1 MAIIINERIKIVLFW
16 KQETVIMTEQ
26 KYQPM
31 EYDFIIMGSGFGGS
45 VSALR
50 LVRKGYKVLVV
61 EQGRRFTEKDFPKR
75 NWNIRKW
82 LWVPGLRF
90 YGFFRIALF
99 RHITV
104 LAGTGVGGG
113 SLVYANTLPVPK
125 TDFFKSGSWKDLMD
139 WEKELSPYYT
149 IAQEMLGVTKNPKF
163 GPGDEALEQL
173 ACSIGKKDEFSATNV
188 AVYFGEPEIKT
199 VDPYFQGK
207 GPDRE
212 GCRFCG
218 GCMVGCRYN
227 AKNTLDKNY
236 LYLAE
241 QEGATVMDRSRVI
254 GVVPDGERGNRGYH
268 ILIQKTGGLKK
279 IKLHTRSFIFSGG
292 VLGTVP
298 LLLKLRKTTMPEISS
313 LAGAH
318 IRTNNEALIGVVSRD
333 KTKKFSEGIA
343 IGSIVNTDEVS
354 HLEPVRYPS
363 GSGFWRLLMAPMIS
377 GKTLIGR
384 ILRIFSDLIMHPV
397 ANARVYFTGQWADRT
412 QILLFMQ
419 TRDSTLNLKRGF
431 FGVRTGVEQGS
442 APSAFIPE
450 AQDLARKYAEI
461 INGKPLVLPT
471 ESLFGIPTTA
481 HILGGA
487 CMGESRETGVIDSD
501 HQVFGYENLYV
512 IDGSAISA
520 NPGVNPSL
528 TITALAERA
537 ASRITIP
544 G

>member
-1 MAIIINERIKIVLFW
+1 
-16 KQETVIMTEQ
+16 
-26 KYQPM
+26 M

-50 LVRKGYKVLVV
+50 LAEKGYKVLVI
-61 EQGRRFTEKDFPKR
+61 EQGRRFTADDFPKR

-82 LWVPGLRF
+82 LWVPALHF
-90 YGFFRIALF
+90 HGFFRISLF

-104 LAGTGVGGG
+104 LSGTGVGGG

-125 TDFFKSGSWKDLMD
+125 SDFFNSGSWKHLKD
-139 WEKELSPYYT
+139 WQSELDPYYR
-149 IAQEMLGVTKNPKF
+149 IAQQMLGVARNPKP
-163 GPGDEALEQL
+163 GPGDDALLKLAEQ
-173 ACSIGKKDEFSATNV
+173 IGKKEHYSETDV
-188 AVYFGEPEIKT
+188 AVFFGEPKVT
-199 VDPYFQGK
+199 VPDPYFNGQ

-241 QEGATVMDRSRVI
+241 KKGVTVMDRSRVVSVI
-254 GVVPDGERGNRGYH
+254 PLGNHGSEGYEV
-268 ILIQKTGGLKK
+268 IIRRTGGFGEVRL
-279 IKLHTRSFIFSGG
+279 RSGSFIFSGG

-298 LLLKLRKTTMPEISS
+298 MLLKLKRTTMPDLSE
-313 LAGAH
+313 LTGAH
-318 IRTNNEALIGVVSRD
+318 VRTNSEALIGVVSNDRSR
-333 KTKKFSEGIA
+333 KFSEGIA
-343 IGSIVNTDEVS
+343 IGSIVNTDQFS

-363 GSGFWRLLMAPMIS
+363 GSGFWRLLMAPMVS
-377 GKTLIGR
+377 GKTLGVR
-384 ILRIFSDLIMHPV
+384 LFRVLADYILHPV
-397 ANARVYFTGQWADRT
+397 SNAKAVFTGNWADRT

-419 TRDSTLNLKRGF
+419 ARDSTLNLKKGW
-431 FGVRTGVEQGS
+431 FGMRTGVERGS

-450 AQDLARKYAEI
+450 AQDLARKYAKI
-461 INGKPLVLPT
+461 INGTPLVLPT

-501 HQVFGYENLYV
+501 HHVFGYNNLYV

-537 ASRITIP
+537 ATRIPDIKIR

>member
-1 MAIIINERIKIVLFW
+1 
-16 KQETVIMTEQ
+16 
-26 KYQPM
+26 M

-50 LVRKGYKVLVV
+50 LVRKGYRVLVV

-75 NWNIRKW
+75 NWNLKKW

-113 SLVYANTLPVPK
+113 SLVYANTLPVPQ
-125 TDFFKSGSWKDLMD
+125 TDFFKSGSWKNLLD
-139 WEKELSPYYT
+139 WETELAPYYT
-149 IAQEMLGVTKNPKF
+149 TAKEMLGVAPNPKF
-163 GPGDEALEQL
+163 GPGDFALGKL
-173 ACSIGKKDEFSATNV
+173 AEMIGKKDQFSATEV
-188 AVYFGEPEIKT
+188 AVFFGEPEVNVT
-199 VDPYFQGK
+199 DPYFNGS

-241 QEGATVMDRSRVI
+241 QEGATIMDSSRVTRIVPI
-254 GVVPDGERGNRGYH
+254 GNHGNQGYD
-268 ILIQKTGGLKK
+268 IIIKRTGGFRK

-292 VLGTVP
+292 VLGSVP
-298 LLLKLRKTTMPEISS
+298 LLLKLKKTTLPDLSD
-313 LAGAH
+313 LTGAH
-318 IRTNNEALIGVVSRD
+318 LRTNNEALIGVFSRD

-343 IGSIVNTDEVS
+343 IGSIVHTDEFS
-354 HLEPVRYPS
+354 HLEPVRYSS

-377 GKTLIGR
+377 GKTMVGR
-384 ILRIFSDLIMHPV
+384 MLKIIFDLIRHPMT
-397 ANARVYFTGQWADRT
+397 NARVYFTWHWADHT

-431 FGVRTGVEQGS
+431 FGVRTGVEHGS

-450 AQDLARKYAEI
+450 AQDLAKRYAKI
-461 INGKPLVLPT
+461 INGKPMVLPT

-487 CMGESRETGVIDSD
+487 CMGHSRETGVIDSN
-501 HQVFGYENLYV
+501 HRVFGYQNLYV
-512 IDGSAISA
+512 VDGSAISA

-537 ASRITIP
+537 MDQIAEKVP
-544 G
+544 

>member
-1 MAIIINERIKIVLFW
+1 
-16 KQETVIMTEQ
+16 
-26 KYQPM
+26 M

-61 EQGRRFTEKDFPKR
+61 EQGRRFTENDFPKR
-75 NWNIRKW
+75 NWNLKKW

-125 TDFFKSGSWKDLMD
+125 TDFFKSGSWKNLMD
-139 WEKELSPYYT
+139 WEKELAPYYK
-149 IAQEMLGVTKNPKF
+149 IASDMLGVAQNPKF
-163 GPGDEALEQL
+163 GPGDYALGEL
-173 ACSIGKKDEFSATNV
+173 ADMIGKNDQFSATHV
-188 AVYFGEPEIKT
+188 AVFFGEPEVKIA
-199 VDPYFQGK
+199 DPYFNGS
-207 GPDRE
+207 GPVRE
-212 GCRFCG
+212 GCCFCG

-241 QEGATVMDRSRVI
+241 KEGVTLIPSTRVLSVIPI
-254 GVVPDGERGNRGYH
+254 GKQGNQGYD
-268 ILIQKTGGLKK
+268 IIIRRTGGFRK
-279 IKLHTRSFIFSGG
+279 IKLHTRAFIFSGG
-292 VLGTVP
+292 VLGTIP
-298 LLLKLRKTTMPEISS
+298 LLLKLKKTTLPDLSNLTGS
-313 LAGAH
+313 H
-318 IRTNNEALIGVVSRD
+318 VRTNNEALIAVVSRD

-343 IGSIVNTDEVS
+343 IGSILNTDEVS

-384 ILRIFSDLIMHPV
+384 ILRILADLMLHPL
-397 ANARVYFTGQWADRT
+397 ANAKVYFTRNWADRT

-419 TRDSTLNLKRGF
+419 TRDSTLHLKRGL

-450 AQDLARKYAEI
+450 AQDLARKYAKI

-487 CMGESRETGVIDSD
+487 CMGDSRETGVIDRD
-501 HQVFGYENLYV
+501 HRVFGYKNLYV

-537 ASRITIP
+537 ADRIAAKA
-544 G
+544 GVG

>member
-1 MAIIINERIKIVLFW
+1 
-16 KQETVIMTEQ
+16 
-26 KYQPM
+26 M

-50 LVRKGYKVLVV
+50 LARKGYKVLVV
-61 EQGRRFTEKDFPKR
+61 EQGRRFTASDFPKR
-75 NWNIRKW
+75 NWNLVKW
-82 LWVPGLRF
+82 LWIPRLRF
-90 YGFFRIALF
+90 YGFFKISLF
-99 RHITV
+99 RHLTV
-104 LAGTGVGGG
+104 LSGVGVGGG

-125 TDFFKSGSWKDLMD
+125 TDFFRSGSWKDLKE
-139 WEKELSPYYT
+139 WEKELAPYY
-149 IAQEMLGVTKNPKF
+149 AMAKNMLGVAQNPKL
-163 GPGDEALEQL
+163 GPGDLALQQL
-173 ACSIGKKDEFSATNV
+173 GGTIGIPDQFSATDV
-188 AVYFGEPEIKT
+188 AVFFGEQEVK
-199 VDPYFQGK
+199 VADPFFDGL

-241 QEGATVMDRSRVI
+241 KEGVTVMDRSRVI
-254 GVVPDGERGNRGYH
+254 SVIPKGPHGNLGYEIVVK
-268 ILIQKTGGLKK
+268 QTGGFGK
-279 IKLHTRSFIFSGG
+279 TRLLTKSFIFSGG

-298 LLLKLRKTTMPEISS
+298 LLLKLKKSTLPDLSEMT
-313 LAGAH
+313 GAH
-318 IRTNNEALIGVVSRD
+318 VRTNNEALIGVVSSD

-343 IGSIVNTDEVS
+343 IGSILNTDEFS

-377 GKTLIGR
+377 GKTLTGR
-384 ILRIFSDLIMHPV
+384 IFRILGDLIMHPL
-397 ANARVYFTGQWADRT
+397 ANAKVYFIGNWADRT

-419 TRDSTLNLKRGF
+419 TRDSTLNLQKGL
-431 FGVRTGVEQGS
+431 FGIRTGVEHGS

-450 AQDLARKYAEI
+450 AQDLARKFARI

-487 CMGESRETGVIDSD
+487 CMGSSRETGVIDSD
-501 HQVFGYENLYV
+501 HRVFGYENLYV

-537 ASRITIP
+537 AGGIP
-544 G
+544 AKTLLL

>member
-1 MAIIINERIKIVLFW
+1 
-16 KQETVIMTEQ
+16 
-26 KYQPM
+26 M

-45 VSALR
+45 VTALR

-61 EQGRRFTEKDFPKR
+61 EQGRRFTETDFPKR

-125 TDFFKSGSWKDLMD
+125 TDFFHCGSWKDLLD
-139 WEKELSPYYT
+139 WEKELGPYYT
-149 IAQEMLGVTKNPKF
+149 IALEMLGVTPNPKF
-163 GPGDEALEQL
+163 GPGDIALGEL
-173 ACSIGKKDEFSATNV
+173 ADSIGKKDQFSATDV
-188 AVYFGEPEIKT
+188 AVFFGEPEVK
-199 VDPYFQGK
+199 VPDPYFQGS

-227 AKNTLDKNY
+227 AKNSLDKNY

-241 QEGATVMDRSRVI
+241 KEGVTVMDRSQVI
-254 GVVPDGERGNRGYH
+254 SVIPLGIHGNQGYD
-268 ILIQKTGGLKK
+268 IIIKRTGGFKK
-279 IKLHTRSFIFSGG
+279 TKIHARSFVFSGG

-298 LLLKLRKTTMPEISS
+298 LLLKLKKTTLSGLS
-313 LAGAH
+313 DLTGAH
-318 IRTNNEALIGVVSRD
+318 IRTNNEALIGVVSGD
-333 KTKKFSEGIA
+333 KTRKFSEGIA

-384 ILRIFSDLIMHPV
+384 ILRIFSDLILHPW
-397 ANARVYFTGQWADRT
+397 ANAKVYFTRNWADRT

-431 FGVRTGVEQGS
+431 WGIRTAVEQGS

-450 AQDLARKYAEI
+450 AQDLARKFAGI

-487 CMGESRETGVIDSD
+487 CMGDSRETGVIDSN
-501 HQVFGYENLYV
+501 HRVFGYENLYV

-528 TITALAERA
+528 TISALAERA
-537 ASRITIP
+537 AQRMEL
-544 G
+544 

>member
-1 MAIIINERIKIVLFW
+1 
-16 KQETVIMTEQ
+16 
-26 KYQPM
+26 M

-61 EQGRRFTEKDFPKR
+61 EQGRRFTEDDFPKR
-75 NWNIRKW
+75 NWNLRKW
-82 LWVPGLRF
+82 LWVPGLGF
-90 YGFFRIALF
+90 HGFFRISLF

-104 LAGTGVGGG
+104 LSGTGVGGG

-125 TDFFKSGSWKDLMD
+125 TDFFTSGSWKDLND
-139 WEKELSPYYT
+139 WEKELVPYYRM
-149 IAQEMLGVTKNPKF
+149 AQEMLGVARNPKL
-163 GPGDEALEQL
+163 GPGDEALSKL
-173 ACSIGKKDEFSATNV
+173 ADSIGKKEHFSATDV
-188 AVYFGEPEIKT
+188 AVFFGEPKVT
-199 VDPYFQGK
+199 VADPYFNGQ

-241 QEGATVMDRSRVI
+241 KEGAVVMDRSRIDSVI
-254 GVVPDGERGNRGYH
+254 PLGDHGNQGYEVIISSKGEYRKIR
-268 ILIQKTGGLKK
+268 LKTK
-279 IKLHTRSFIFSGG
+279 SFIFSGG

-298 LLLKLRKTTMPEISS
+298 LLIKLKGTTMPDLSEMT
-313 LAGAH
+313 GAH
-318 IRTNNEALIGVVSRD
+318 VRTNSEALIGVVSNDR
-333 KTKKFSEGIA
+333 TKKFSEGIA
-343 IGSIVNTDEVS
+343 IGSIVNTDKFS

-363 GSGFWRLLMAPMIS
+363 GSGFWRLLMAPMVS
-377 GKTLIGR
+377 GKTLGGR
-384 ILRIFSDLIMHPV
+384 IVAILADYIRHPRS
-397 ANARVYFTGQWADRT
+397 NAKALFTGNWADRT

-419 TRDSTLNLKRGF
+419 ARDSTLNLKHGF
-431 FGVRTGVEQGS
+431 FGLKTGVERGS

-450 AQDLARKYAEI
+450 AQDLARKYARI

-487 CMGESRETGVIDSD
+487 CMGENKETGVIDSD
-501 HQVFGYENLYV
+501 HKVFGYKNLFV

-537 ASRITIP
+537 TARIPDAKIP

>member
-1 MAIIINERIKIVLFW
+1 MD
-16 KQETVIMTEQ
+16 
-26 KYQPM
+26 
-31 EYDFIIMGSGFGGS
+31 YDFIIMGSGFGGS

-50 LVRKGYKVLVV
+50 LARKGYKVLVV
-61 EQGRRFTEKDFPKR
+61 EQGRRFTSNDFPKR
-75 NWNIRKW
+75 NWNLRKW

-90 YGFFRIALF
+90 YGFFKISLF

-113 SLVYANTLPVPK
+113 SLVYANTLPVPS
-125 TDFFKSGSWKDLMD
+125 THFFNSGSWKNLLE
-139 WEKELSPYYT
+139 WEKVLAPYYE
-149 IAQEMLGVTKNPKF
+149 IAKGMLGVAQNPKF
-163 GPGDEALEQL
+163 GPGDHALGQL
-173 ACSIGKKDEFSATNV
+173 AESIGKKDQFSATHV
-188 AVYFGEPEIKT
+188 AVFFGDPEVK
-199 VDPYFQGK
+199 VADPYFSGE
-207 GPDRE
+207 GPERE

-241 QEGATVMDRSRVI
+241 NEGVKILEKSRVVNVIPI
-254 GVVPDGERGNRGYH
+254 GKGGNQGYD
-268 ILIQKTGGLKK
+268 IIIRRTGGLKK
-279 IKLHTRSFIFSGG
+279 VKLSTQSFIFSGG
-292 VLGTVP
+292 VLGSVP
-298 LLLKLRKTTMPEISS
+298 LMLKLKKTTLPDLSD
-313 LAGAH
+313 LTGAH
-318 IRTNNEALIGVVSRD
+318 IRTNSEALIGVVSRD

-343 IGSIVNTDEVS
+343 IGSIVNTDEFS

-363 GSGFWRLLMAPMIS
+363 GSGFWRLLMAPMVS
-377 GKTLIGR
+377 GRTLVGR
-384 ILRIFSDLIMHPV
+384 IIRIFSDLILHPS
-397 ANARVYFTGQWADRT
+397 ANSKVYFTRNWADRT

-419 TRDSTLNLKRGF
+419 TRDSTLNLKRGL
-431 FGVRTGVEQGS
+431 FGLRTGLENGS

-450 AQDLARKYAEI
+450 AQDLAKKYAGI

-487 CMGESRETGVIDSD
+487 CMGNSRETGVIDTD
-501 HQVFGYENLYV
+501 HRVFGYENLFV

-537 ASRITIP
+537 TSRIPPKTS
-544 G
+544 

>member
-1 MAIIINERIKIVLFW
+1 M
-16 KQETVIMTEQ
+16 Q
-26 KYQPM
+26 
-31 EYDFIIMGSGFGGS
+31 YDFIIMGSGFGGS

-50 LVRKGYKVLVV
+50 LARKGYKVLVV
-61 EQGRRFTEKDFPKR
+61 EQGKRFAASDFPKQ
-75 NWNIRKW
+75 NWNLRKW

-90 YGFFRIALF
+90 YGFFRISLF

-104 LAGTGVGGG
+104 LSGTGVGGG
-113 SLVYANTLPVPK
+113 SLVYANTLPVPEAH
-125 TDFFKSGSWKDLMD
+125 FFKSGSWKNLLD
-139 WEKELSPYYT
+139 WENELAPYYS
-149 IAQEMLGVTKNPKF
+149 IAKGMLGVTKNPGF
-163 GPGDEALEQL
+163 GPGDHALEKL
-173 ACSIGKKDEFSATNV
+173 AGSLGKADHFSATQV
-188 AVYFGEPEIKT
+188 AVFFGEPEVT
-199 VDPYFQGK
+199 VSDPYFEGK
-207 GPDRE
+207 GPERE

-241 QEGATVMDRSRVI
+241 KEGVTIMDRSRVLSI
-254 GVVPDGERGNRGYH
+254 SLMGERGRQGYEVIIKH
-268 ILIQKTGGLKK
+268 TGG
-279 IKLHTRSFIFSGG
+279 IKRTTLQTRSFIFAGG

-298 LLLKLRKTTMPEISS
+298 LLLKLKKSTLPDLSDLT
-313 LAGAH
+313 GAH
-318 IRTNNEALIGVVSRD
+318 VRTNNEALIGVVSQD
-333 KTKKFSEGIA
+333 KTQKFSEGIA
-343 IGSIVNTDEVS
+343 IGSILNTDEFS

-377 GKTLIGR
+377 GKTLFGR
-384 ILRIFSDLIMHPV
+384 IFRIIGDLLMHPV
-397 ANARVYFTGQWADRT
+397 ANARVYFTGNWADRT

-419 TRDSTLNLKRGF
+419 TLDSTLNLKSGW
-431 FGVRTGVEQGS
+431 FGVKTVVEKGS

-450 AQDLARKYAEI
+450 AQDLARKYAAI
-461 INGKPLVLPT
+461 IKGKPLVLPT

-487 CMGESRETGVIDSD
+487 CMGESRETGVIDRD
-501 HQVFGYENLYV
+501 HRVFGYENLYV

-537 ASRITIP
+537 ADRIESKQGIKIP
-544 G
+544 E

>member
-1 MAIIINERIKIVLFW
+1 MN
-16 KQETVIMTEQ
+16 
-26 KYQPM
+26 
-31 EYDFIIMGSGFGGS
+31 YDFVIMGSGFGGS

-61 EQGRRFTEKDFPKR
+61 EQGRRFTENDFPKR
-75 NWNIRKW
+75 NWNLRKW

-125 TDFFKSGSWKDLMD
+125 TDFFKSGSWKNLMD
-139 WEKELSPYYT
+139 WENELAPYYK
-149 IAQEMLGVTKNPKF
+149 IAQEMLGVAPNPKF
-163 GPGDEALEQL
+163 GPGDEALGQL
-173 ACSIGKKDEFSATNV
+173 AQAIGKKDQFSATDV
-188 AVYFGEPEIKT
+188 AVFFGEPEVK
-199 VDPYFQGK
+199 VKDPYFNGA

-241 QEGATVMDRSRVI
+241 KEGVTVMPSSRIVNVI
-254 GVVPDGERGNRGYH
+254 PEGDKNDQGNQGYQ
-268 ILIQKTGGLKK
+268 IIIKQTGGFKK
-279 IKLHTRSFIFSGG
+279 TKVHTRALIFSGG

-298 LLLKLRKTTMPEISS
+298 LLLKLKRTTLPNLSD
-313 LAGAH
+313 LTGAH
-318 IRTNNEALIGVVSRD
+318 VRTNNEALIGVVSGD

-343 IGSIVNTDEVS
+343 IGSIVHTDEVS

-377 GKTLIGR
+377 GKTLAGR
-384 ILRIFSDLIMHPV
+384 ILRIFGDLFRHPI
-397 ANARVYFTGQWADRT
+397 ANARVYFTGHWADRT

-419 TRDSTLNLKRGF
+419 TRDSTLNLKRGV
-431 FGVRTGVEQGS
+431 FGVHTGVEHGS

-450 AQDLARKYAEI
+450 AQDLARKYAKI

-487 CMGESRETGVIDSD
+487 CMGENIHTGVIDSD
-501 HQVFGYENLYV
+501 HRVFGYKNMFV

-537 ASRITIP
+537 ASRISL
-544 G
+544 